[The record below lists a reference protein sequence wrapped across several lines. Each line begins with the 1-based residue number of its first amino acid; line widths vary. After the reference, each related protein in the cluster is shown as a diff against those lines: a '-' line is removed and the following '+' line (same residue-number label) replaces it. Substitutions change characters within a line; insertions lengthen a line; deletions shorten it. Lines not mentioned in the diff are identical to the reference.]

1 MVGDAVSGV
10 GDRLA
15 GAGHD
20 LGDRLDRAGD
30 LVMTETRRDE
40 AARMLRV
47 EHLEITYRVRGQD
60 RPVVKDVSFEV
71 GRRESY
77 GLVGESGSGKS
88 TIALALTRYLAQN
101 GRVSAG
107 SIKINGLDPLA
118 MSSAALRDLRA
129 RTLSMVYHE

>member
-88 TIALALTRYLAQN
+88 TIALALTRYLAHN
-101 GRVSAG
+101 GRVSGGAARGHPPAPPSG
-107 SIKINGLDPLA
+107 SP
-118 MSSAALRDLRA
+118 AAPPRPA
-129 RTLSMVYHE
+129 AHA

>member
-88 TIALALTRYLAQN
+88 TIALALTRYLAHN
-101 GRVSAG
+101 GRVSGGAVH
-107 SIKINGLDPLA
+107 LPRLPPPPLSRA
-118 MSSAALRDLRA
+118 PAARHPA
-129 RTLSMVYHE
+129 PP